1 VLCVHARERELLCE
15 GENVR
20 VREREFWSES
30 VMCFVFACT
39 CVSVVVLVAGGP
51 VVFVIVLC
59 V

>member
-1 VLCVHARERELLCE
+1 MCE
-15 GENVR
+15 GENVC
-20 VREREFWSES
+20 VRERGFWSVS

-39 CVSVVVLVAGGP
+39 CVSVVVLVAGGL